1 MQAALITVGAL
12 ALLLLIYVV
21 VNFNRMARLRQH
33 VRESWSDIDVE
44 LRRRYELIPNLVRTV
59 KGYAAHEQE
68 VLEEVTALRNR
79 AVASRGGAAG
89 QAADETALLLGLKKL
104 FAVVEAYPRL
114 QADGN
119 FLALQQELSN
129 TEDRIAAARR
139 FYNANIREMSQ
150 LCRTVPTNLI
160 ARAFGF
166 EGGEYFELGSEAER
180 VVPRV
185 DLSRTSDR

>member
-1 MQAALITVGAL
+1 MQILLIVAGIALVVAFGYLAWLAEKKRREAMAALA
-12 ALLLLIYVV
+12 
-21 VNFNRMARLRQH
+21 ARLG
-33 VRESWSDIDVE
+33 WSFDPSRDRDHDE
-44 LRRRYELIPNLVRTV
+44 Q
-59 KGYAAHEQE
+59 YAHFKIF
-68 VLEEVTALRNR
+68 RHGHG
-79 AVASRGGAAG
+79 RGGAAG

-114 QADGN
+114 KADSS

-150 LCRTVPTNLI
+150 LCRTVPTNVI
-160 ARAFGF
+160 AGAFGF

-185 DLSRTSDR
+185 DVSMTSDR